1 MSKIL
6 QTLVALLITGFLITL
21 GLAIYK
27 YYPYLEAYY
36 YNTNI
41 DVSGIKL
48 MMGKD
53 DLAEALGQEGEF
65 INGMGGDGLRYSDKG
80 IFVGISNHGLFK
92 QKVSQIDTENPD
104 HSILGISVG
113 EDYDKALSI
122 LKKHGF
128 KKTNDIFEKGNVF
141 VQLFGGSK
149 ISMLRIYIED
159 PDYKGVQW

>member
-1 MSKIL
+1 MKIVQIVFFSMAIL
-6 QTLVALLITGFLITL
+6 ILLIV

-53 DLAEALGQEGEF
+53 DLSKTLGQQGEF

-113 EDYDKALSI
+113 EDYEKAISI
-122 LKKHGF
+122 LKKYGF

-149 ISMLRIYIED
+149 ISMIRIYIED
-159 PDYKGVQW
+159 PAYKGVQW